1 MKLKA
6 IKVNDF
12 YALIKYGISKRKG
25 TIYSLRN
32 DEFKT
37 LSPPVFFLS
46 TGRTGTKWFADL
58 LKHAKG
64 SLVFH
69 APVPDLS
76 VQSVF
81 AYNIFKKNNFELTGE
96 QETALKEIFLAA
108 REEQLRY
115 AYKTEKKYIE
125 TNNYLTFFAP
135 VLAKLFPNA
144 KFVHLHRHPGE
155 FIRSAMDRNYF
166 AGTDTNLIRRIRP
179 SSGDYYQ
186 EWQKFSQLEKSAWLW
201 FETNNFIDTLKNKL
215 ESDRIM
221 TLSLN
226 KFNLDNV
233 KKVIEFL
240 EIDIQESV
248 IRKKLRR
255 KKNIQKSRATVPYSK
270 WSDIQKKELIDICG
284 KQAQFYGYEL

>member
-1 MKLKA
+1 LKCA
-6 IKVNDF
+6 SQI
-12 YALIKYGISKRKG
+12 
-25 TIYSLRN
+25 
-32 DEFKT
+32 
-37 LSPPVFFLS
+37 
-46 TGRTGTKWFADL
+46 
-58 LKHAKG
+58 
-64 SLVFH
+64 
-69 APVPDLS
+69 
-76 VQSVF
+76 
-81 AYNIFKKNNFELTGE
+81 
-96 QETALKEIFLAA
+96 TA
-108 REEQLRY
+108 EQLRY
-115 AYKTEKKYIE
+115 AYKTRKKYIE

-155 FIRSAMDRNYF
+155 FVRSAMDRNYF

-179 SSGDYYQ
+179 SSDDYYQ
-186 EWQKFSQLEKSAWLW
+186 EWQKFSQIEKSAWLW
-201 FETNNFIDTLKNKL
+201 FETNNFIDSIKNKL
-215 ESDRIM
+215 DSNRIM

-270 WSDIQKKELIDICG
+270 WSNIQKKELIDICG
-284 KQAQFYGYEL
+284 KQAQLYGYKL